1 MITYVA
7 FGSRGDVVPLL
18 ALCIDL
24 PYPSTLITHVD
35 HATWIDTLLLPTV
48 TTVTVTTVTATTATN
63 TTVTATSESSVTV
76 KYVQTSPTDTSPTP
90 HSLILPLIPPTTT
103 LLVHTLFSLEAFHIS
118 ESLNLP
124 SLILQP
130 HSLPPHHL
138 KKNNDWT
145 YILTSPRWSSYR
157 TTLNLPPS
165 PLNLHP
171 KIIYLFPP
179 KFSPTPTN
187 LCSGFLHLPT
197 PSIPLNPSLTSFLT
211 ASTLPK
217 ILITFG
223 SMSPYVPIKFI
234 SNFVPALLLKN
245 VAVVLCHVRCSLLHC
260 SLFVEDG
267 FNVNFEFYMERFD
280 AVIHH
285 GGMGTVGI
293 CLKFSK
299 KQVRGAVKMCVT
311 IESGD
316 RVFESRG
323 DGFSNHCVYIMT

>member
-48 TTVTVTTVTATTATN
+48 TTVTATTVTATT
-63 TTVTATSESSVTV
+63 VTAASNQVTSSSSVTV

-90 HSLILPLIPPTTT
+90 HSLILPLIPPTTA
-103 LLVHTLFSLEAFHIS
+103 LIVHTLFSLEAFHIS

-165 PLNLHP
+165 PPNLPP

-179 KFSPTPTN
+179 KFSPTPTTN

-197 PSIPLNPSLTSFLT
+197 PSIPLNPSLTSFLST
-211 ASTLPK
+211 STLPK

-223 SMSPYVPIKFI
+223 SMSPYVPTKFI
-234 SNFVPALLLKN
+234 STFVPLLLSQD
-245 VAVVLCHVRCSLLHC
+245 VAVVLCHVRCSLSHC

-293 CLKFSK
+293 CLKFRK
-299 KQVRGAVKMCVT
+299 KQVRGAVQ
-311 IESGD
+311 D
-316 RVFESRG
+316 
-323 DGFSNHCVYIMT
+323 VYNID